1 MNYPQPAVID
11 FFSDP
16 PIGPEDWRYAFATGK
31 VRVLETQMPD
41 RALLAELAGAD
52 RFEAAAEMLSGT
64 EYSLSPKSD
73 SGQIEAM
80 LLERR
85 SEVRRLFVDLMQD
98 EAIVRMFRA
107 REDFTNMRLAVRRV
121 VTDKPLG
128 TDYSTEGAIP
138 AEEFEEIFEQELYE
152 RFPDY
157 LQEAVEAAVLGYYEN
172 KDIRQIDYAIDRV
185 EAHWRIEQSMRA
197 GSVFCV
203 SLNRLRIDL
212 HNLRTLMRLKFAE
225 REEPFHFLAGGFV
238 ETDKFVQGLDH
249 NYDSLAP
256 LFYATPYYDLIDN
269 GVRYF
274 KDRQSFLNLERGCE
288 DFLMG
293 FLKTTRTLASGPQ
306 PVMAYLLMKEAEI
319 RTVRMLLVGRKNGLA
334 GSLLLDRLGTWMG

>member
-1 MNYPQPAVID
+1 MNYPQPAIID
-11 FFSDP
+11 FFSYP

-107 REDFTNMRLAVRRV
+107 REDFANMRLAVRRV

-172 KDIRQIDYAIDRV
+172 KDIRTIDYAVDQAQFDALVDIARQAKCSYLEGLARV
-185 EAHWRIEQSMRA
+185 EADLTNIKAIMRKK
-197 GSVFCV
+197 
-203 SLNRLRIDL
+203 LRDTDSAQGLI
-212 HNLRTLMRLKFAE
+212 N
-225 REEPFHFLAGGFV
+225 GGFV
-238 ETDKFVQGLDH
+238 DADKLKAALLQPQEQFA
-249 NYDSLAP
+249 SIC
-256 LFYATPYYDLIDN
+256 FATPYGSLIESGIDYLEKN
-269 GVRYF
+269 N
-274 KDRQSFLNLERGCE
+274 SFA
-288 DFLMG
+288 G
-293 FLKTTRTLASGPQ
+293 FEALCDKYLDSCYALASQITAGIQ
-306 PVMAYLLMKEAEI
+306 PIIAYYYL
-319 RTVRMLLVGRKNGLA
+319 
-334 GSLLLDRLGTWMG
+334 SLIHI